1 MVVTASKKT
10 MDLTATRPTPRSSLW
25 PAMPVTMPPKTER
38 GNDHADEAEED
49 FAGQAGMRGS
59 VRRVDSEFNA
69 SKHCHEGPEQER
81 RLANWKYEKS
91 SDSGPAK
98 GFSDS
103 NPVSKREDNAGRE
116 EYTASDRGDAI
127 SFASGSRRSCGGYGH
142 LKEG

>member
-1 MVVTASKKT
+1 M
-10 MDLTATRPTPRSSLW
+10 TRN
-25 PAMPVTMPPKTER
+25 AR
-38 GNDHADEAEED
+38 GDGGEEQGRHDHPNQAKEEI
-49 FAGQAGMRGS
+49 AGQAGMRGS

-98 GFSDS
+98 GFSYCS
-103 NPVSKREDNAGRE
+103 LVSKRGDNAGRE
-116 EYTASDRGDAI
+116 ECNASDRGDAI